1 MLTEEMTLLLLEYQ
15 SQILGSSKTVS
26 GEELR
31 RRAGLTL
38 HAAEALHMRTM
49 MSIVPLAPDQAP
61 SLVEGLVSV
70 EPFVRGTMSALD
82 DPAIQERLAV
92 THCKT
97 IAVGGVSSEVAV
109 LQTVLQARRQQ
120 FEVHV
125 LMDLCGGLSERTE
138 ATAVQQMVAA
148 GAIISNVSSFLSSF
162 APNLSSPEG
171 QIAMA
176 TMAQLWGW

>member
-1 MLTEEMTLLLLEYQ
+1 MLTEEVTLLLLEYQ
-15 SQILGSSKTVS
+15 PEILASSKTVS

-31 RRAGLTL
+31 RRARLTFA
-38 HAAEALHMRTM
+38 AAEALQIRTLV
-49 MSIVPLAPDQAP
+49 SIVPLASDQVP
-61 SLVEGLVSV
+61 SLVEELASV
-70 EPFVRGTMSALD
+70 EPLIRTTMSALD
-82 DPAIQERLAV
+82 DPTVKERLSV
-92 THCKT
+92 TRCKA

-138 ATAVQQMVAA
+138 ATSVQQMAAA
-148 GAIISNVSSFLSSF
+148 GAILSNVSSFLSSF
-162 APNLSSPEG
+162 APKLSSPEG
-171 QIAMA
+171 QIVMA